1 MNQIYKNFKYKY
13 MTVMKLKSLLLI
25 KSKNHFTIYTKYSK
39 LSLIMSLII
48 PYSAPPPR
56 PFQWTINSSIQLIYE
71 HRNVNSQFVQ
81 LRNSGHH
88 AVWSLIAN
96 NIFNT
101 TGLVVTPNQYR
112 TKWNKRG
119 YENLIRIMSDNRR
132 GYSFSNPNSFDE
144 ACFGEM
150 SDEFWIVTS
159 NYF

>member
-1 MNQIYKNFKYKY
+1 
-13 MTVMKLKSLLLI
+13 
-25 KSKNHFTIYTKYSK
+25 
-39 LSLIMSLII
+39 MSLIV

-56 PFQWTINSSIQLIYE
+56 PFQWTINSSIQLIRE
-71 HRNVNSQFVQ
+71 RRNANSQFVQ

-88 AVWSLIAN
+88 AVWSSIAN

-101 TGLVVTPNQYR
+101 TGLVIMPNQCR
-112 TKWNKRG
+112 TKWNSLKRG

-132 GYSFSNPNSFDE
+132 GYPLSSPNSFDE

-150 SDEFWIVTS
+150 SDEFWVVTS